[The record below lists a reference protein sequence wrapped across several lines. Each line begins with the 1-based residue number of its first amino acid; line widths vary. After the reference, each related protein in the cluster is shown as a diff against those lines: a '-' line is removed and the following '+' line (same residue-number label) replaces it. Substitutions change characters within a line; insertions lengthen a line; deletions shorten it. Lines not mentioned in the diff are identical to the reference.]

1 MPLLGCRHNPLA
13 SDRDGK
19 DSGGSTAG
27 RVIVIVDGGMG
38 SD

>member
-1 MPLLGCRHNPLA
+1 MPLLGRRHNPLA

-27 RVIVIVDGGMG
+27 RVIVIVDSGMG